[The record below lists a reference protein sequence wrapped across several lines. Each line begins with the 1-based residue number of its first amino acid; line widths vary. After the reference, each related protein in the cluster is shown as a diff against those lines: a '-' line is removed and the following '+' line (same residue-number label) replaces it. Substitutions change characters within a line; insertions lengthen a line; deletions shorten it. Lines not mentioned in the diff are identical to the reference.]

1 MVTQNFTTE
10 LQNVNLLNIVPD
22 PNQPRKF
29 FDQEAQDELTESIR
43 SNGVLQPI
51 LIRPTKN
58 KDQYMIVVGERR
70 YRSSVALNKEIP
82 ERNTIPAVIKT
93 ISDEETL
100 ELQLIENLQ
109 RKDVHPME
117 EAVSFASLH
126 SFKKWTVAEIAGRI
140 GKPEYFI
147 RQRLKLNSLTQ
158 SFQTAF
164 FHNNITYKIALKI
177 ATMPVEQQEDFF
189 NEKMASKTL
198 ERNKIV
204 EIDAYDFVKYNGIL
218 SEAKFDLTDE
228 SLLPEMGACTDCIFN
243 TSCAQL
249 FPEEIE
255 KARCT
260 NIGCF
265 KNKQAID
272 FARKLTIAK
281 EDPLIFLANRNNGS
295 ALCKQLKKEGHQF
308 LEPYNDFEVVHKP
321 ELISWDEFYEDHY
334 DEDEE
339 METGAKE
346 YFIELKNEFA
356 KEEAEYQKELEE
368 YNKKIASGKL
378 HKVFWVENFSS
389 TGTFDYVKLKSKA
402 KAGAAADP
410 DAPVDVKEEIERLKG
425 KELRNKELDAEK
437 VHAKIIHALAD
448 APVLMAPGKSD
459 LSDDTTL
466 FTDLFKKLI
475 AFFFIDH
482 SPLAHDKKFLNKLG
496 LKELP
501 YFSSNRKY
509 VNEYFATL
517 DELTLVELEFL
528 ITKIIFESYK
538 AHLPFRT
545 GGHAIALIAERYLP
559 KENIAAFVN
568 TQTEV
573 ATKREAKVNARLEEL
588 QKQLPSKKKKAK
600 ATTE

>member
-51 LIRPTKN
+51 LVRPTKN

-70 YRSSVALNKEIP
+70 YRSSIALNKEIP

-126 SFKKWTVAEIAGRI
+126 SFKKWTVTEIAGRI

-164 FHNNITYKIALKI
+164 FHNNITYKVALKI

-189 NEKMASKTL
+189 EEKMANKTL

-204 EIDAYDFVKYNGIL
+204 TIDDWDFSKYNGIL
-218 SEAKFDLTDE
+218 GEANFDLTDE
-228 SLLPEMGACTDCIFN
+228 SLVPKMGACTNCIFN
-243 TSCAQL
+243 TACAQL

-272 FARKLTIAK
+272 FANKLTIAK
-281 EDPLIFLANRNNGS
+281 EDPLIFLVTSTHNGP
-295 ALCKQLKKEGHQF
+295 LYKQLKKEGHQF
-308 LEPYNDFEVVHKP
+308 LESYNDFELVRKP
-321 ELISWDEFYEDHY
+321 EPTSWDEFYEDHY

-356 KEEAEYQKELEE
+356 AEEVKYRKALEE
-368 YNKKIASGKL
+368 YSTKIASGKL
-378 HKVFWVENFSS
+378 SKIFWVEGYSN
-389 TGTFDYVKLKSKA
+389 TGTFDYVKLKSKT
-402 KAGAAADP
+402 KAGNP
-410 DAPVDVKEEIERLKG
+410 DGNDGPVDVKEEIERLKTR
-425 KELRNKELDAEK
+425 ELRSKEIDSEK
-437 VHAKIIHALAD
+437 IHAKIIHALAD
-448 APVLMAPGKSD
+448 APLMVEPAKDGLHDGTGS
-459 LSDDTTL
+459 
-466 FTDLFKKLI
+466 FTDLFKMLL
-475 AFFFIDH
+475 AFYFIDN
-482 SPLAHDKKFLNKLG
+482 SSLRYDKKFLNKLG
-496 LKELP
+496 LKELAYYP
-501 YFSSNRKY
+501 TRKNVDDYFTSLAKLNL
-509 VNEYFATL
+509 EQ
-517 DELTLVELEFL
+517 LEFL
-528 ITKIIFESYK
+528 MNKVIFESYK
-538 AHLPFRT
+538 TDLPFRS
-545 GGHAIALIAERYLP
+545 GGYAISLIAERYLP
-559 KENIAAFVN
+559 KETIAAFVN
-568 TQTEV
+568 TQSEV

-588 QKQLPSKKKKAK
+588 QKQIPAKKKKAK
-600 ATTE
+600 ATA